1 MRFLHKIKARKEGI
15 EMNIYDFNNVLLILL
30 GFMLGVAVEYILIN
44 NLKVMHVNWV
54 WPILLAVSLALL
66 LQSIFYSL
74 ERGRR

>member
-15 EMNIYDFNNVLLILL
+15 EMNIHDFNNVLLILL

>member
-1 MRFLHKIKARKEGI
+1 MDIQ
-15 EMNIYDFNNVLLILL
+15 DFNELLLILL
-30 GFMLGVAVEYILIN
+30 GFMAGVAVEWILIN
-44 NLKVMHVNWV
+44 NLKVMHVNWL

>member
-15 EMNIYDFNNVLLILL
+15 EMNIHDFNNVLLILL

-54 WPILLAVSLALL
+54 WPILLAVSFVMIYRAVH
-66 LQSIFYSL
+66 SL

>member
-1 MRFLHKIKARKEGI
+1 MLCLHKIKVRKGF
-15 EMNIYDFNNVLLILL
+15 EMNIHDFNNVLLILL

-54 WPILLAVSLALL
+54 WPILLAVSFVMIYRAVH
-66 LQSIFYSL
+66 SL